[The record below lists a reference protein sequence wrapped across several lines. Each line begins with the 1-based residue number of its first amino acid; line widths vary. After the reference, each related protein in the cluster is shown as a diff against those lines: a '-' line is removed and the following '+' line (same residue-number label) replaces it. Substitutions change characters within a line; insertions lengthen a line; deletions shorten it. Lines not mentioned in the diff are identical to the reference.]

1 MHISSGPF
9 GLITDEGCSTAA
21 KTYDLSLG
29 EPRLSRFPM
38 EILADLV
45 SVKDLNFYYPSHGSV
60 RLRQLL
66 LEKYY
71 PKSDLKNI
79 TITHGA
85 IGALDVIMRA
95 HSQLGGEILLPD
107 PGFPPY
113 EKLAQFSNLKI
124 KKYKINL
131 DKNNQMMIDWR
142 DLKSQLSSETRLLL
156 INSPSNPTGKLF
168 SAQEKRNLLEVL
180 NKYPSLNFILD
191 EAYRELIYGSQSHT
205 ELSDLISRGYVV
217 GSFSKMYPLQGARIG
232 WVLTNE
238 MLMSKLSPYFNNSYG
253 AISSFGQ
260 ELARI
265 LMEKNEQYLVQYA
278 EAKTRSLNI
287 LDQYGVAHL
296 SAQGGLFHF
305 INFKRDDLQV
315 ALELRQLGVQV
326 VPGSAFGSQGSGY
339 VRACFSQPKM
349 ELKNAFE
356 ILARHW
362 FVSQKENL

>member
-1 MHISSGPF
+1 MYTSSGPF
-9 GLITDEGCSTAA
+9 GLVKSEDSQTTE
-21 KTYDLSLG
+21 KFYDLSLG
-29 EPRLSRFPM
+29 EPRLSPFPM

-45 SVKDLNFYYPSHGSV
+45 SVKDLNVYYPSHGSE

-71 PKSDLKNI
+71 PQSGLKNI
-79 TITHGA
+79 AITHGA

-95 HSQLGGEILLPD
+95 HSHFGGEILLPD

-113 EKLAQFSNLKI
+113 EKLAQFSKLKI

-131 DKNNQMMIDWR
+131 NKNNEMLIDWQ
-142 DLKSQLSSETRLLL
+142 DLNSQITSETKLLL

-168 SAQEKRNLLEVL
+168 SWQEKQNLKNLL
-180 NKYPSLNFILD
+180 NTYPKLNFILD
-191 EAYRELIYGSQSHT
+191 EAYRELIYGLQSHT

-217 GSFSKMYPLQGARIG
+217 GTFSKMYPLQGARIG
-232 WVLTNE
+232 WVLTDE
-238 MLMSKLSPYFNNSYG
+238 KFMLQLSPYFNNAFG

-265 LMEKNEQYLVQYA
+265 LIEKNVQYLPQYA
-278 EAKTRSLNI
+278 EARVRSLNI
-287 LDQYGVAHL
+287 LDQYGVEHL

-305 INFKRDDLQV
+305 INFKNEDLNV
-315 ALELRQLGVQV
+315 VSELRRLGVQTV
-326 VPGSAFGSQGSGY
+326 AGSAFGSQGSGY

-356 ILARHW
+356 ILAKYW
-362 FVSQKENL
+362 FFSQKENL